1 MTIAPALINYPM
13 NEEQRA
19 IISHKQGPLLII
31 AGPGSGKTRS
41 LTLLAM
47 NLLLCGD
54 AQPSELILCTYTEKA
69 AHEMQDR
76 LMQIAR
82 NVDYKQDLAPLR
94 IGTIHGI
101 CKQLI
106 AENTH
111 HLRIE
116 NEFATLD
123 QFTRQFL
130 IFGDIDKICTSTM
143 KLFFQKQ
150 WGSLWQVAKELGSS
164 FDKITEELLFEKLET
179 AYKHISAP
187 SLHSSNDR
195 LRLYLTHAYAKYQ
208 RLLEQ
213 RNCLDFA
220 HLQKCIYNLL
230 HDPTTF
236 PHVTRGIRYVL
247 VDEYQDTN
255 YIQEQIL
262 TMLASTT
269 SSNNLFVVGD
279 EDQALY
285 RFRGATVR
293 NILEFAQKF
302 PNCKQIHLMTNYRSH
317 PGIIESYN
325 TWIASIEWSNPGG
338 PPFRTEKSARAS
350 HNNHTNYP
358 AVCTMT
364 HMNIHNEAE
373 QFAKLAAFLKEQ
385 GRIKDYSQIA
395 LLLRSVKPEVST
407 PYIQALKEQ
416 NIPYFCPRAMS
427 YFANDQVCLMIGCFA
442 YILDFEDECTAM
454 LEDDPFP
461 DYLHKCREQLK
472 KALLLHI
479 HLHATLFQMRE
490 EIRQGDQ
497 QSEVQGKS
505 LIDYFY
511 RLMVHNPFLISIKEA
526 SDNAAQPYHLE
537 ILSQLLQTFHHY
549 YSHANITQQNYH
561 SVAYNFFQKF
571 LILLY
576 NDGHDHYETSS
587 QSLPEGHV
595 PILTIHQAKG
605 LEFPIV
611 VVGRLDQ
618 RSNFSDSQKHKAL
631 QELSLQPSFEPN
643 NRIPGFDLCR
653 LYYVAFSRA
662 KSLLILTAVRKPMT
676 PLTSLWQRLPSL
688 SQAII
693 RNIPKHDEL
702 EKHFMPQPRYAL
714 TSHIQLYKTCPRQFQ
729 FFHVYKFSP
738 NYNETLFLGQLVH
751 YTLEHIHRCARDGG
765 LAALNEETIY
775 KIFERKFR
783 ALMQFHLSPID
794 DREKNQAWQQILRYF
809 LQNREILQN
818 IIAAEL
824 PVQVTRDDYVLT
836 GKIDLLVKTSSGFDL
851 IDFKTQPRQNRGSAI
866 LEQYEHQ
873 LHFYAHAVEQY
884 KNQRPERLYLY
895 WTAEERI
902 ENALMEIPFQ
912 IEKVKKLSRDLE
924 RVVLNIKEEKFHVKI
939 PPIAEICQR
948 CDIRHLCRQDGVIE
962 I

>member
-150 WGSLWQVAKELGSS
+150 WVSLWQVAKELGSS

-269 SSNNLFVVGD
+269 SSNNLFVTND

-285 RFRGATVR
+285 
-293 NILEFAQKF
+293 
-302 PNCKQIHLMTNYRSH
+302 
-317 PGIIESYN
+317 
-325 TWIASIEWSNPGG
+325 
-338 PPFRTEKSARAS
+338 
-350 HNNHTNYP
+350 
-358 AVCTMT
+358 
-364 HMNIHNEAE
+364 
-373 QFAKLAAFLKEQ
+373 
-385 GRIKDYSQIA
+385 
-395 LLLRSVKPEVST
+395 
-407 PYIQALKEQ
+407 
-416 NIPYFCPRAMS
+416 
-427 YFANDQVCLMIGCFA
+427 
-442 YILDFEDECTAM
+442 
-454 LEDDPFP
+454 
-461 DYLHKCREQLK
+461 
-472 KALLLHI
+472 
-479 HLHATLFQMRE
+479 
-490 EIRQGDQ
+490 
-497 QSEVQGKS
+497 
-505 LIDYFY
+505 
-511 RLMVHNPFLISIKEA
+511 
-526 SDNAAQPYHLE
+526 
-537 ILSQLLQTFHHY
+537 
-549 YSHANITQQNYH
+549 
-561 SVAYNFFQKF
+561 
-571 LILLY
+571 
-576 NDGHDHYETSS
+576 
-587 QSLPEGHV
+587 
-595 PILTIHQAKG
+595 
-605 LEFPIV
+605 
-611 VVGRLDQ
+611 
-618 RSNFSDSQKHKAL
+618 
-631 QELSLQPSFEPN
+631 
-643 NRIPGFDLCR
+643 
-653 LYYVAFSRA
+653 
-662 KSLLILTAVRKPMT
+662 
-676 PLTSLWQRLPSL
+676 
-688 SQAII
+688 
-693 RNIPKHDEL
+693 
-702 EKHFMPQPRYAL
+702 
-714 TSHIQLYKTCPRQFQ
+714 
-729 FFHVYKFSP
+729 
-738 NYNETLFLGQLVH
+738 
-751 YTLEHIHRCARDGG
+751 
-765 LAALNEETIY
+765 
-775 KIFERKFR
+775 
-783 ALMQFHLSPID
+783 
-794 DREKNQAWQQILRYF
+794 
-809 LQNREILQN
+809 
-818 IIAAEL
+818 
-824 PVQVTRDDYVLT
+824 
-836 GKIDLLVKTSSGFDL
+836 
-851 IDFKTQPRQNRGSAI
+851 
-866 LEQYEHQ
+866 
-873 LHFYAHAVEQY
+873 
-884 KNQRPERLYLY
+884 
-895 WTAEERI
+895 
-902 ENALMEIPFQ
+902 
-912 IEKVKKLSRDLE
+912 
-924 RVVLNIKEEKFHVKI
+924 
-939 PPIAEICQR
+939 
-948 CDIRHLCRQDGVIE
+948 
-962 I
+962 